1 MWEAKF
7 AVVTAGCRVTGRE
20 SAADGSVLTLE
31 IIMLGKSG
39 IVLVALASL
48 IVAAGRVQ
56 AQQSASHQAAAKS
69 PGSDYRETDFGV
81 GVYGS
86 MTSSTT
92 AKGVVQTP
100 VNSIGGMAELR
111 HLVKPLVGYE
121 FTFGFNPA
129 DEGYA
134 PTATNCG
141 YSCNTPPQKLSSKAN
156 TIGLD
161 WVISDRFGRVR
172 PFAIAGLGFIFDI
185 PGNSIY
191 GVNNVARPT
200 YIFGGGVDFAMS
212 SHLGVR
218 LQFRR
223 NIYTSPDLS
232 TLFPGQGVYTHLDQP
247 MGGLFYR
254 F

>member
-1 MWEAKF
+1 
-7 AVVTAGCRVTGRE
+7 
-20 SAADGSVLTLE
+20 LE

-56 AQQSASHQAAAKS
+56 AQQTASQKAAAKS
-69 PGSDYRETDFGV
+69 SASDYHETDLGV
-81 GVYGS
+81 GVYRS
-86 MTSSTT
+86 MTSPTT

-100 VNSIGGMAELR
+100 VNSLGGMVELR

-121 FTFGFNPA
+121 FTFAFNPA

-141 YSCNTPPQKLSSKAN
+141 YSCNTPPQKLNSKASS
-156 TIGLD
+156 IGVD
-161 WVISDRFGRVR
+161 WVVSDRFGRMR
-172 PFAIAGLGFIFDI
+172 PFAVGGLGFIFNV

-191 GVNNVARPT
+191 GVNNVSRPI

-232 TLFPGQGVYTHLDQP
+232 TLFPGQGVYTHMDQP
-247 MGGLFYR
+247 MGGLFYS